1 MLKGKIALVTGGSRG
16 IGKEIVLKYAENGA
30 TVISGDLI
38 DADYTHENVEHI
50 KLNVTDRE
58 NIKEIAK
65 IIKDK
70 YGKLD
75 ILVNN
80 AGITRDSLLQRMS
93 EDNWDLVVDI
103 NLKGVFNVMQGF
115 VSLLFKSGSASV
127 INMASVVGLDGNV
140 GQTNYSATKGGVIA
154 MTKTWAKEFGRKN
167 VRSNALAP
175 GFIQTDM
182 THVLPEKVI
191 ETVLAQTPLRRMGTA
206 KDIAEASLF
215 LASDASKF
223 ITGQVIRIDGGL
235 NL

>member
-1 MLKGKIALVTGGSRG
+1 
-16 IGKEIVLKYAENGA
+16 
-30 TVISGDLI
+30 
-38 DADYTHENVEHI
+38 
-50 KLNVTDRE
+50 
-58 NIKEIAK
+58 
-65 IIKDK
+65 
-70 YGKLD
+70 
-75 ILVNN
+75 
-80 AGITRDSLLQRMS
+80 MS

-115 VSLLFKSGSASV
+115 VSLLFKSESASV

>member
-1 MLKGKIALVTGGSRG
+1 
-16 IGKEIVLKYAENGA
+16 
-30 TVISGDLI
+30 
-38 DADYTHENVEHI
+38 
-50 KLNVTDRE
+50 
-58 NIKEIAK
+58 
-65 IIKDK
+65 
-70 YGKLD
+70 
-75 ILVNN
+75 
-80 AGITRDSLLQRMS
+80 MS

-115 VSLLFKSGSASV
+115 VSLLFKSEAASV
-127 INMASVVGLDGNV
+127 INMASVVGLDGNI

-206 KDIAEASLF
+206 EDIAEASLF